1 MKAPG
6 VISLIAA
13 AITIIAGP
21 PLEASEAPVKVYIL
35 AGQSNMVGI
44 GQVSGGSK
52 RWGDEFIDPVLSVYE
67 GAYNPAKNY
76 DEQTPTQTVKLESF
90 GGVSPQKYPGGGAQI
105 VRGQLQVKETGIYEF
120 FPGLGESR
128 NAIMHVDGQE
138 VWNQQP
144 GELASQKSIKLDADK
159 KIPFK
164 VTYLTDK
171 ADGLGWIG
179 RVDIPG
185 TLKTLVHVE
194 GKFPYLLDDQKRF
207 APRDDVWYKGVVT
220 ATANQW
226 LNVGCG
232 ANESSIGPELG
243 FGHMIGDFHDEP
255 VLLIKCPQGGRD
267 LGYQFLPPGSPRYT
281 DGANTFAGYGDS
293 PRSWTTGTTPT
304 PDATYAGEQWDLSF
318 TDEADWA
325 PAGASKPAITN
336 VTDILDNFA
345 TEYPAWAAQ
354 GFEIA
359 GFVWWQGYNDMQ
371 GSGVPVVFLE

>member
-1 MKAPG
+1 MKWIPIRHAVVG
-6 VISLIAA
+6 CLLA
-13 AITIIAGP
+13 AIPGNLLAADSDGDGLDDSAETNTGIYVSPKDTGTN
-21 PLEASEAPVKVYIL
+21 PLVADTDGDGVGDWYEVATLEEDPADAQSNAPNDPSKFASLPYPMRRDATAPVADRPVKVYIMS
-35 AGQSNMVGI
+35 GQSNMQGYGEI
-44 GQVSGGSK
+44 NG
-52 RWGDEFIDPVLSVYE
+52 
-67 GAYNPAKNY
+67 
-76 DEQTPTQTVKLESF
+76 T
-90 GGVSPQKYPGGGAQI
+90 AQ
-105 VRGQLQVKETGIYEF
+105 
-120 FPGLGESR
+120 
-128 NAIMHVDGQE
+128 
-138 VWNQQP
+138 
-144 GELASQKSIKLDADK
+144 
-159 KIPFK
+159 
-164 VTYLTDK
+164 
-171 ADGLGWIG
+171 
-179 RVDIPG
+179 G
-185 TLKTLVHVE
+185 TLNTIAKSE
-194 GKFPYLLDDQKRF
+194 GKFPHLLDGTNWAVRG
-207 APRDDVWYKGVVT
+207 DVMVRGVVGSAGNGPLT
-220 ATANQW
+220 S
-226 LNVGCG
+226 GG
-232 ANESSIGPELG
+232 FGSSSVRFGPELG
-243 FGHMIGDFHDEP
+243 FGHVIGNFHDEP